1 MSAGPATP
9 RIPARIAGREAP
21 AAPVPPAAPPPAPP
35 PTPARMRAPLKPGRI
50 LLWAFGVLAILFLL
64 APVLAVLPLSF
75 SAGSFLHYPL
85 PGLSL
90 RWYADF
96 WSSDFW
102 LPALWNSLRVGA
114 AAALLAGVLG
124 TLAAFGLW
132 RWRFPGQAVVMAVLL
147 APMVVPA
154 IIVAVA
160 LLLAFGP
167 LGLTSSFTGLILG
180 HAALGAPFV
189 VVTVL
194 AALQQFDATQL
205 RAAAAC
211 GASPVR
217 AFWRVCLPQIAPGVA
232 AGAVFAFATSLDEVA
247 VALFIAGPAQRT
259 LPRQMFSGLND
270 SISLT
275 IMAAAMVLVLIS
287 GLMLLAVTLLRR
299 PR

>member
-1 MSAGPATP
+1 MTP
-9 RIPARIAGREAP
+9 S
-21 AAPVPPAAPPPAPP
+21 
-35 PTPARMRAPLKPGRI
+35 RI
-50 LLWAFGVLAILFLL
+50 LLWSTGLLAILFLM

-75 SAGSFLHYPL
+75 SAGSFLFYPL

-102 LPALWNSLRVGA
+102 LPALWNSLRIGA
-114 AAALLAGVLG
+114 AAALLAGSLG

-132 RWRFPGQAVVMAVLL
+132 RAPFPGKTLIMAILL

-167 LGLTSSFTGLILG
+167 LGLTNSFTGLVLG
-180 HAALGAPFV
+180 HSALGAPFV

-194 AALQQFDATQL
+194 AALQQFDAVQL
-205 RAAAAC
+205 RAAASC
-211 GASPVR
+211 GASPAR
-217 AFWRVCLPQIAPGVA
+217 AFWRVCLPQIMPGVA
-232 AGAVFAFATSLDEVA
+232 AGGVFAFATSLDEVA

-287 GLMLLAVTLLRR
+287 GLLLLAVTLLKRR
-299 PR
+299 Q